1 MALGIARRMYIQY
14 EMHGLRRR
22 GGNISVEL
30 SSFVL
35 ISNTNF
41 MKKLKFNDNKLKM
54 FSPTV
59 KISFNLQNHPTFYS
73 EERLVN

>member
-1 MALGIARRMYIQY
+1 
-14 EMHGLRRR
+14 
-22 GGNISVEL
+22 
-30 SSFVL
+30 
-35 ISNTNF
+35 

-73 EERLVN
+73 EERLVNYVRRRECFDGLSILLVYY